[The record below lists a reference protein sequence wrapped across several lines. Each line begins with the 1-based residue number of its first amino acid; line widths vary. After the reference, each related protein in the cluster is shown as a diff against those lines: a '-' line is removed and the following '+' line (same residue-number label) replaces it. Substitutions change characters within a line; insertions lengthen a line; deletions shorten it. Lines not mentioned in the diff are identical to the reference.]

1 MSWMSDYSSCGRRCS
16 LCVSHSLSESV
27 RVSVN
32 CCAGADSGQQSFM
45 LLEKTN
51 LSNVVCS
58 FAC

>member
-32 CCAGADSGQQSFM
+32 CCAGADSGLAAVFY
-45 LLEKTN
+45 
-51 LSNVVCS
+51 
-58 FAC
+58 AP